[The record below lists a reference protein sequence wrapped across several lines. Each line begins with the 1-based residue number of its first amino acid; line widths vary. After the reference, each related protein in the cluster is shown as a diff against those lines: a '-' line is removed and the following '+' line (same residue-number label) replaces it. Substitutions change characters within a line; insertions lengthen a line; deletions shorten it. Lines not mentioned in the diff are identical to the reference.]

1 MADAATL
8 RPIKAGEI
16 AEHGGD
22 FHAWLLEQAAAL
34 RRHRPNGIHWNEIA
48 EELEA
53 MGARERREIKA
64 HLKKLLVHLL
74 KWRYQPQELKRRAHS
89 WRKSIDEAREE
100 ITDIVAD
107 SPSLGG
113 QQMADE
119 LLPLAYQRAR
129 NAASQESGLNIG
141 AFPEQCPWEY
151 AKIIEASFFPE
162 PDAAAR

>member
-1 MADAATL
+1 MAEAATL
-8 RPIKAGEI
+8 RPVKAGELG
-16 AEHGGD
+16 ERGVD

-34 RRHRPNGIHWNEIA
+34 RRHCPDGIDWNEIA

-64 HLKKLLVHLL
+64 HLKKLLAHLL
-74 KWRYQPQELKRRAHS
+74 KWHYQPQELQRRAHS

-113 QQMADE
+113 QQMTE
-119 LLPLAYQRAR
+119 KLMPTAYQRAR
-129 NAASQESGLNIG
+129 NAASQESGLDVST
-141 AFPEQCPWEY
+141 FPEQCPWEY
-151 AKIIEASFFPE
+151 TQIIESQFLSG
-162 PDAAAR
+162 RCQR